1 VERHAA
7 NLLQVYSVMI
17 RQKLLST
24 FLLSLVILPGPAV
37 AQDTIRIN
45 GSNTLGD
52 RIVPVLVEGWMK
64 KFGYG
69 QVTIARPKT
78 GLKIVSAKRDTD
90 SVEIEIL
97 GKGSRPGFQD
107 LVNGDTEIAMMSRP
121 LSAKEIDDGWQL
133 GNLNSP
139 DQEHVIALQAITPIV
154 HPGNQ
159 IAGLD
164 LSQLTKI
171 ISGEI
176 TDWKQL
182 GGKPGKIRLHMARQ
196 GTGLAEM
203 QATIL
208 NSSAAAPNSQR
219 HRDSNEIRM
228 AIAADPNAIGIAEF
242 STSAGAFKALP
253 IRVANRLV
261 PADQLHIKTEEYPLT
276 RRLYF
281 YTGQIVTA
289 LGRGFVTYAESEEA
303 QRLLAS
309 HGYLSLAPMLTPVTQ
324 DKNLPAEYKQWVD
337 GASRM
342 SLSFRFGNAFSIF
355 DSRGAQDLARLKD
368 FMQRPE
374 NRNRKVILIGH
385 ADKQSSIYM
394 ANSVSNEY
402 ADLVATSLMEIGI
415 SPMRVRGVGYSLP
428 LTFTNNAVYRN
439 RRVDVWLR

>member
-1 VERHAA
+1 
-7 NLLQVYSVMI
+7 MI
-17 RQKLLST
+17 GQKLHWAL
-24 FLLSLVILPGPAV
+24 LLSLVFPTGPAL
-37 AQDTIRIN
+37 AQDSIRIN

-52 RIVPVLVEGWMK
+52 SIVPVLVEGWMK

-69 QVTIARPKT
+69 QVAVTRPKD
-78 GLKIVSAKRDTD
+78 GLKKVSAKRDTD
-90 SVEIEIL
+90 SIEVEIR

-139 DQEHVIALQAITPIV
+139 DQEHVIALQAITAIV

-164 LSQLTKI
+164 AAQLNKI
-171 ISGEI
+171 ISGDI

-182 GGKPGKIRLHMARQ
+182 GGKPGAIRLHIARQ
-196 GTGLAEM
+196 GTGLSELQVA
-203 QATIL
+203 IL
-208 NSSAAAPNSQR
+208 NSAAIVRSAQLHADSKAIRAAIS
-219 HRDSNEIRM
+219 
-228 AIAADPNAIGIAEF
+228 ADANAIGIAEF
-242 STSAGAFKALP
+242 STSTGAFKALP
-253 IRVANRLV
+253 IRVANRLI
-261 PADQLHIKTEEYPLT
+261 PADQLHIKSEDYPLT

-289 LGRGFVTYAESEEA
+289 LGRGFVTYAESEEG
-303 QRLLAS
+303 QRLLAA
-309 HGYLSLAPMLTPVTQ
+309 HGYLSLAPMVGPVTQ
-324 DKNLPAEYKQWVD
+324 EKNLPAEYSQWID

-342 SLSFRFGNAFSIF
+342 SLSFRFGSAFSIF

-385 ADKQSSIYM
+385 AEKQSSNYM

-415 SPMRVRGVGYSLP
+415 NPMRVRGVGYSLP
-428 LTFTNNAVYRN
+428 LTLAGNGVYRN
-439 RRVDVWLR
+439 RRVDIWLR

>member
-1 VERHAA
+1 
-7 NLLQVYSVMI
+7 MI

-24 FLLSLVILPGPAV
+24 FLLSLLFFTESVL

-52 RIVPVLVEGWMK
+52 RIVPVLVEAWMK

-69 QVTIARPKT
+69 QVTTTRPKT
-78 GLKIVSAKRDTD
+78 GLKMVSAKRDSD
-90 SVEIEIL
+90 LLEIEIL
-97 GKGSRPGFQD
+97 GKGSRSGFQD
-107 LVNGDTEIAMMSRP
+107 LVNGDAEIAMMSRP

-139 DQEHVIALQAITPIV
+139 DQEHVIALQAITAIV
-154 HPGNQ
+154 HPSNQ
-159 IAGLD
+159 ITGLD

-171 ISGEI
+171 ISGDI

-182 GGKPGKIRLHMARQ
+182 GGKPGAIRVHIARQ
-196 GTGLAEM
+196 ETGLAEM

-208 NSSAAAPNSQR
+208 NSTAATGNARR
-219 HRDSNEIRM
+219 HRDSNEIRI
-228 AIAADPNAIGIAEF
+228 AIAADSNAIGITEF
-242 STSAGAFKALP
+242 STSAGTFRALP
-253 IRVANRLV
+253 IRVGNRLI
-261 PADQLHIKTEEYPLT
+261 PADQLHIKTEDYPLT

-289 LGRGFVTYAESEEA
+289 LGRGFVTYAESEEG
-303 QRLLAS
+303 QRLLAA
-309 HGYLSLAPMLTPVTQ
+309 HGFLSLAPMLTPATKE
-324 DKNLPAEYKQWVD
+324 KNLPAEYMQWVD

-385 ADKQSSIYM
+385 ADKQSSLYM

-402 ADLVATSLMEIGI
+402 ADLVATSLTEIGI

-428 LTFTNNAVYRN
+428 LSFTNNAVYRN

>member
-1 VERHAA
+1 MERHAA
-7 NLLQVYSVMI
+7 NLLQVYTVMI

-24 FLLSLVILPGPAV
+24 FLLSLVFLTKPAL

-69 QVTIARPKT
+69 QVRVTRPKA

-90 SVEIEIL
+90 SVKIEIL
-97 GKGSRPGFQD
+97 GKGSRSGFQD
-107 LVNGDTEIAMMSRP
+107 LVNGDTQIAMMSRP

-139 DQEHVIALQAITPIV
+139 DQEHVIALQAITAIV
-154 HPGNQ
+154 HPGNT

-164 LSQLTKI
+164 LSQLMKI
-171 ISGEI
+171 ISGDI
-176 TDWKQL
+176 TDWKQV
-182 GGKPGKIRLHMARQ
+182 GGKPGTIRLHIARQ

-208 NSSAAAPNSQR
+208 DSVAVARNAQR
-219 HRDSNEIRM
+219 HGDSNEIRKT
-228 AIAADPNAIGIAEF
+228 IAADPNAIGIAEF
-242 STSAGAFKALP
+242 STSAGTVKQLP

-261 PADQLHIKTEEYPLT
+261 PADQLHIKTEDYPLT

-281 YTGQIVTA
+281 YTGQLVTA
-289 LGRGFVTYAESEEA
+289 LGRGFVTYAESEEG
-303 QRLLAS
+303 QRLLAA
-309 HGYLSLAPMLTPVTQ
+309 HGYLSLAPMLTSAEQ
-324 DKNLPAEYKQWVD
+324 EKNLPAEYRQWVD

-385 ADKQSSIYM
+385 AEKQSSIFV

-402 ADLVATSLMEIGI
+402 ADLVATSLMDIGI

-428 LTFTNNAVYRN
+428 LTFASNAVYRN

>member
-1 VERHAA
+1 
-7 NLLQVYSVMI
+7 MI
-17 RQKLLST
+17 RQKLLWA
-24 FLLSLVILPGPAV
+24 FLLSFIISTGSAL

-64 KFGYG
+64 KFGYA
-69 QVTIARPKT
+69 QVTATRPKP
-78 GLKIVSAKRDTD
+78 GLKKVSARRDTD
-90 SVEIEIL
+90 SVEVEIL
-97 GKGSRPGFQD
+97 GKGSRSGFQD
-107 LVNGDTEIAMMSRP
+107 LINGDTEIAMMSRP

-139 DQEHVIALQAITPIV
+139 DQEHVIALQAITAIV

-164 LSQLTKI
+164 ISQLGEI
-171 ISGEI
+171 ISGHI

-182 GGKPGKIRLHMARQ
+182 GGKPGIIRVHIARQ

-203 QATIL
+203 QASIL
-208 NSSAAAPNSQR
+208 GSDAVTRNAVLHA
-219 HRDSNEIRM
+219 DSKAIRA
-228 AIAADPNAIGIAEF
+228 AIAADANAIGIAEF
-242 STSAGAFKALP
+242 STDAGAFKALP
-253 IRVANRLV
+253 IRVANRLI
-261 PADQLHIKTEEYPLT
+261 PADQLHIKTEDYPLT

-289 LGRGFVTYAESEEA
+289 LGRGFVTYAESEEG
-303 QRLLAS
+303 QRLLAA
-309 HGYLSLAPMLTPVTQ
+309 HGYLSLAPMLVPEVQ
-324 DKNLPAEYKQWVD
+324 EKNLPAEYTQWVD

-342 SLSFRFGNAFSIF
+342 SLSFRFGSAFSIF

-368 FMQRPE
+368 FMQRTE

-385 ADKQSSIYM
+385 AEKQSSNYM

-415 SPMRVRGVGYSLP
+415 NPMRVRGVGYSLP
-428 LTFTNNAVYRN
+428 LTLAGNGVYRN
-439 RRVDVWLR
+439 RRVDIWLR